1 MNLIMSW
8 HMREALLPEGENL
21 CPRAVWRSADTW
33 WAGMSGWLSPT
44 GSFLDERQTQGSTL
58 ESWVRCVSVRRQA
71 KDQILPTRIIHL
83 PMAFNEKWTHEAIQK
98 YMRSSRREAPY
109 LPSNVDFV
117 AKNNGG
123 LLDLHRS

>member
-1 MNLIMSW
+1 MSIF
-8 HMREALLPEGENL
+8 
-21 CPRAVWRSADTW
+21 RS
-33 WAGMSGWLSPT
+33 WA
-44 GSFLDERQTQGSTL
+44 
-58 ESWVRCVSVRRQA
+58 RCVSVRCQA

-117 AKNNGG
+117 AKNNGT
-123 LLDLHRS
+123 LLDLHRY